1 MHFCGELLANNVDYT
16 VRNIYDIIDLLKV
29 KYSVCELVAQH
40 QQRSYHYIIIMSEL

>member
-1 MHFCGELLANNVDYT
+1 MYFFGELFANNVDYT

-40 QQRSYHYIIIMSEL
+40 QLCSYYYIIIMSEL